1 MLTAT
6 RILTNTPL
14 WVFALLAYL
23 IWQGSQSLRP
33 RTQPIWRMLIV
44 PLVFF
49 LMGLSRLV
57 TARDRGIEPLL
68 AWLVAAVLFALLAL
82 SLRPKLLAV
91 DRKSGTV
98 TRMGSSTPLAGDHRP
113 RRLRRQRGLFF
124 GLCCGAAA
132 PLQKF

>member
-1 MLTAT
+1 MLTVT

-23 IWQGSQSLRP
+23 IWQGAQSLRP
-33 RTQPIWRMLIV
+33 STRPIWRMLIV

-82 SLRPKLLAV
+82 ASQNCSPWTEK
-91 DRKSGTV
+91 
-98 TRMGSSTPLAGDHRP
+98 
-113 RRLRRQRGLFF
+113 
-124 GLCCGAAA
+124 AA
-132 PLQKF
+132 P